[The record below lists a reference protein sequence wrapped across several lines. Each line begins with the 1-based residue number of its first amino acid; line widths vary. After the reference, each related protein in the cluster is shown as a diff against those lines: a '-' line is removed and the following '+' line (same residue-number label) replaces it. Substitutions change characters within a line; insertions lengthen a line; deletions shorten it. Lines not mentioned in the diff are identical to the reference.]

1 MAPSRRA
8 DGTVE
13 VVAVRGVLLGA
24 VREIVRDERAI
35 DLRRGDSVVLYT
47 DGVIEARGSG
57 GLFGEQRLV
66 DVLAAAPSGSP
77 GELVDRVRAAVTAHQ
92 DVPQADDLAI
102 LALQLTA

>member
-1 MAPSRRA
+1 MRSSSTSAPSTCGGETA
-8 DGTVE
+8 SSSTP
-13 VVAVRGVLLGA
+13 
-24 VREIVRDERAI
+24 
-35 DLRRGDSVVLYT
+35 